1 MLQCVSPGASRQ
13 SSSPYELLIK
23 RIFRQINSSA
33 AQSRRQTIIVRQ
45 PEESADDWDSFLE
58 QLDVEESVR
67 VTRIEHGTARLK
79 WTNQHPS

>member
-1 MLQCVSPGASRQ
+1 MLQCVSPGAIHQ
-13 SSSPYELLIK
+13 SSSPYELLIS
-23 RIFRQINSSA
+23 RIFRQVNSSA

-67 VTRIEHGTARLK
+67 VIRIEHGTARLK
-79 WTNQHPS
+79 WTNQHLS